1 MSFYSILNVNLNVE
15 KKITCVLNAVAKWYL
30 KVNEAFF
37 NIFLKNLR
45 NLNRSISITIQL
57 WGASFITR
65 MRLLS
70 FNSFWYYNKMYIL
83 RSKNFLSTLCHIFY
97 ILNIFFKRDTN
108 KCSMNMVWALL
119 GKGMFPPAS
128 SMCEKCRSSHSDLF
142 LKIRTPEK

>member
-1 MSFYSILNVNLNVE
+1 MYIKCGSKNDTLRLMKHFSIYFW
-15 KKITCVLNAVAKWYL
+15 KICAY
-30 KVNEAFF
+30 
-37 NIFLKNLR
+37 
-45 NLNRSISITIQL
+45 LNRSISITIQL

-83 RSKNFLSTLCHIFY
+83 RSKNFLSTLCHICY

-108 KCSMNMVWALL
+108 KCSMYMVWALS
-119 GKGMFPPAS
+119 GKGMFPLAS